1 LALALPFL
9 ACDATGQPARV
20 SPSREALLE
29 KARLNPVAV
38 IVAVRMPASFVPSS
52 PFGWQ
57 DGYVVK
63 DRILKRVM
71 PLGAADVRDLGP
83 SGLTMRVPGAAL
95 EALLEDPDVQSIE
108 ENVPDRPA

>member
-9 ACDATGQPARV
+9 ACDATGQPTRV

-83 SGLTMRVPGAAL
+83 SGLTMRVPRAAL